1 MESRKLRKGS
11 SFAGDELAITKAA
24 AWAWYQHGS
33 GKGHNSFRET
43 ELTRPTR
50 SPSHPTRYKLET
62 LLASA
67 SASASESD
75 SDSDPDPKL
84 SSPGSANSLFDH
96 YEIERI
102 SRHFERLISAS
113 DNGRDRAKG
122 KQVNGFWMRRGVAI
136 CGARADVVEAHV
148 LGQRRQRRRA
158 TRVLA

>member
-1 MESRKLRKGS
+1 MESRKLTKGS
-11 SFAGDELAITKAA
+11 SFAGDELALTKAA

-33 GKGHNSFRET
+33 GNGHNSSFREP
-43 ELTRPTR
+43 ELIRPTR
-50 SPSHPTRYKLET
+50 SPTHPTRYKLEA
-62 LLASA
+62 LLAA
-67 SASASESD
+67 ESESD
-75 SDSDPDPKL
+75 SDSDPKI

-113 DNGRDRAKG
+113 ANGRDRAKG

-136 CGARADVVEAHV
+136 CVARVDVVEAHV
-148 LGQRRQRRRA
+148 FGQRRQRRRA